1 MQMSVIVSEQILV
14 SYASMFQS
22 VSIDVLEHT
31 YLLLH
36 LSKYLGTGTDV
47 ESPRLMRMIGPKM
60 EKCKSNFI
68 FTQTKQNISKSI
80 MHEIQINLF

>member
-60 EKCKSNFI
+60 ENASLILFLLRLNKTFLRVLCTKS
-68 FTQTKQNISKSI
+68 K
-80 MHEIQINLF
+80 